1 MCPRCSSLRT
11 RTIEDVQRPEWLT
24 GLDAS
29 FLNLETAIQPLQ
41 MLIVTRLDTTTIPG
55 GYSYDGFRAE
65 LAERMRAVPE
75 FREKLSPRFGNPDH
89 PAWVED
95 PEFNIDQHV
104 HRIGVPE
111 PGGPAELDEVYG
123 YLAGLPLNRF
133 RPLWEMWVIEG
144 VDGAPSSERLSVV
157 IKIHHA
163 AADGVS
169 YSELFARLCSTEPD
183 PPPREF
189 VAAPGADRP
198 VQIAMGGLVRFATR
212 PLHLVRK
219 VVPET
224 VQAVRD
230 AYRRAE
236 VGRAMAA
243 PFSAPPTIFNSRFTA
258 NRNVAFTRLDLAE
271 VKKVKNHFG
280 VTVNDVVTALVSGS
294 VRQFLLDRRELPS
307 ASLTALVPASVHA
320 PDRLGRNQ
328 VSGMITTLQTQM
340 ADPVERLRAV
350 AESNTIAKEHSAA
363 IGATLLEDWMQ
374 LGGRAIL
381 GIAKRVYGRVTR
393 SRPMY
398 NVVVSNCPEPK
409 PADYFMGAKV
419 TAFYPVGPVML
430 GAGLNITVCTVGQK
444 LNVGLISCP
453 DVLPDLPEIA
463 DGLTTGLNQLL
474 EQCG

>member
-1 MCPRCSSLRT
+1 M
-11 RTIEDVQRPEWLT
+11 ERPEWLT

-41 MLIVTRLDTTTIPG
+41 MLIVLQLDTTTIPG
-55 GYSYDGFRAE
+55 GYTYDRFRAE
-65 LAERMRAVPE
+65 LAERIRAVPE
-75 FREKLSPRFGNPDH
+75 FREKLSPRFANPDH

-95 PEFNIDQHV
+95 PEFNIAEHV

-111 PGGPAELDEVYG
+111 PGGPAELDEIYG

-133 RPLWEMWVIEG
+133 RPLWEMWIIEG
-144 VDGAPSSERLSVV
+144 VDGASTTERLSVV

-163 AADGVS
+163 AADGVT

-183 PPPREF
+183 PPRREF
-189 VAAPGADRP
+189 VAATGTGQPMR
-198 VQIAMGGLVRFATR
+198 IAIGGMARFASR
-212 PLHLVRK
+212 PLHLARK

-224 VQAVRD
+224 VHAVRD
-230 AYRRAE
+230 AHRRAALC
-236 VGRAMAA
+236 RAMAA
-243 PFSAPPTIFNSRFTA
+243 PFSAPPTVFNSRFTA
-258 NRNVAFTRLDLAE
+258 NRNVAFTRLDLNE
-271 VKKVKNHFG
+271 VKKVKNQFG

-307 ASLTALVPASVHA
+307 SSLTALVPASVHA

-328 VSGMITTLQTQM
+328 VSGMIATLQTQI

-350 AESNTIAKEHSAA
+350 AQSNTIAKEHSAA
-363 IGATLLEDWMQ
+363 IGATLLDDWMQ
-374 LGGRAIL
+374 LGGRALLAVI
-381 GIAKRVYGRVTR
+381 KRVYGRVTR

-398 NVVVSNCPEPK
+398 NIVVSNVPGPQ

-430 GAGLNITVCTVGQK
+430 GAGLNITVCTVGGK

-463 DGLTTGLNQLL
+463 DGLTAGLNLL
-474 EQCG
+474 LAQCV

>member
-1 MCPRCSSLRT
+1 MCPNCPNPLR

-41 MLIVTRLDTTTIPG
+41 DVDRDATGHHDHSRRLLLRRFPW
-55 GYSYDGFRAE
+55 E

-144 VDGAPSSERLSVV
+144 VDGAPTTERLSVV

-183 PPPREF
+183 PPRREF
-189 VAAPGADRP
+189 VAAAGTGRP
-198 VQIAMGGLVRFATR
+198 MRIAIGGMTRFASR
-212 PLHLVRK
+212 PLHLARK

-230 AYRRAE
+230 AYRRAA
-236 VGRAMAA
+236 G
-243 PFSAPPTIFNSRFTA
+243 
-258 NRNVAFTRLDLAE
+258 VARWPL
-271 VKKVKNHFG
+271 
-280 VTVNDVVTALVSGS
+280 
-294 VRQFLLDRRELPS
+294 R
-307 ASLTALVPASVHA
+307 SVHRRRCSTA
-320 PDRLGRNQ
+320 ASP
-328 VSGMITTLQTQM
+328 
-340 ADPVERLRAV
+340 P
-350 AESNTIAKEHSAA
+350 IAMSRSPAL
-363 IGATLLEDWMQ
+363 ISP
-374 LGGRAIL
+374 
-381 GIAKRVYGRVTR
+381 R
-393 SRPMY
+393 SRR
-398 NVVVSNCPEPK
+398 
-409 PADYFMGAKV
+409 
-419 TAFYPVGPVML
+419 
-430 GAGLNITVCTVGQK
+430 
-444 LNVGLISCP
+444 
-453 DVLPDLPEIA
+453 
-463 DGLTTGLNQLL
+463 
-474 EQCG
+474 

>member
-1 MCPRCSSLRT
+1 MRPRCSLRQT
-11 RTIEDVQRPEWLT
+11 RTIEVVQRPDWLT

-41 MLIVTRLDTTTIPG
+41 MLIVLQLDTTTVPG
-55 GYSYDGFRAE
+55 GYSYDRFRDA
-65 LAERMRAVPE
+65 LSERIRAVPE
-75 FREKLSPRFGNPDH
+75 FREKLSNRFLNIDH

-104 HRIGVPE
+104 HRIAVPE
-111 PGGPAELDEVYG
+111 PGGPAELDEIYG

-144 VDGAPSSERLSVV
+144 VDGAPNSERLSVV
-157 IKIHHA
+157 IKIHHC
-163 AADGVS
+163 AADGVT
-169 YSELFARLCSTEPD
+169 YSGLFAQLCSTEPD
-183 PPPREF
+183 PPRRGF
-189 VAAPGADRP
+189 VAATGADRP
-198 VQIAMGGLVRFATR
+198 VRIAVGGLARFAAR
-212 PLHLVRK
+212 PVQLTVK
-219 VVPET
+219 VLPET
-224 VQAVRD
+224 VHAVRD
-230 AYRRAE
+230 AYRRAA
-236 VGRAMAA
+236 VGSAMAA
-243 PFSAPPTIFNSRFTA
+243 PFSAPPTMLNSRFTA

-271 VKKVKNHFG
+271 VKRVKNHFS

-307 ASLTALVPASVHA
+307 SSLTALVPASVHA

-328 VSGMITTLQTQM
+328 VSGMIATLQTQI

-350 AESNTIAKEHSAA
+350 AKSNTIAKEHSVA

-374 LGGRAIL
+374 LGGRVIL

-398 NVVVSNCPEPK
+398 NVVVSNVPGPE
-409 PADYFMGAKV
+409 PADYFLGAKV
-419 TAFYPVGPVML
+419 TAFYPLGPVML
-430 GAGLNITVCTVGQK
+430 GAGLNITVCTVGGK

-463 DGLTTGLNQLL
+463 EGLTAGLEHLL
-474 EQCG
+474 AQIS

>member
-1 MCPRCSSLRT
+1 M
-11 RTIEDVQRPEWLT
+11 ERPEWLT

-41 MLIVTRLDTTTIPG
+41 MLIVLQLDTTTIPG
-55 GYSYDGFRAE
+55 GYTYDRFRAE
-65 LAERMRAVPE
+65 LAERIRAVPE
-75 FREKLSPRFGNPDH
+75 FREKLSPRFANPDH

-95 PEFNIDQHV
+95 PEFNIAEHV

-111 PGGPAELDEVYG
+111 PGGPAELDEIYG

-133 RPLWEMWVIEG
+133 RPLWEMWIIEG
-144 VDGAPSSERLSVV
+144 VDGAPTTERLSVV

-163 AADGVS
+163 AADGVT

-183 PPPREF
+183 PPRREF
-189 VAAPGADRP
+189 VAATGTGQPMR
-198 VQIAMGGLVRFATR
+198 IAIGGMARFASR
-212 PLHLVRK
+212 PLHLARK

-224 VQAVRD
+224 MHAVRD
-230 AYRRAE
+230 AYRRAAL
-236 VGRAMAA
+236 GRAMAA
-243 PFSAPPTIFNSRFTA
+243 PFSAPPTVFNSRFTA
-258 NRNVAFTRLDLAE
+258 NRNVAFTRLDLNE
-271 VKKVKNHFG
+271 VKKVKNQFG

-307 ASLTALVPASVHA
+307 SSLTALVPASVHA

-328 VSGMITTLQTQM
+328 VSGMIATLQTQI

-374 LGGRAIL
+374 LGGRALLAVI
-381 GIAKRVYGRVTR
+381 KRVYGRVTR

-398 NVVVSNCPEPK
+398 NIVVSNVPGPQ

-430 GAGLNITVCTVGQK
+430 GAGLNITVCTVGGK

-463 DGLTTGLNQLL
+463 DGLTAGLNLL
-474 EQCG
+474 LAQCV

>member
-1 MCPRCSSLRT
+1 M
-11 RTIEDVQRPEWLT
+11 ERPEWLT

-41 MLIVTRLDTTTIPG
+41 MLIVLQLDTTTIPG
-55 GYSYDGFRAE
+55 GYTYDRFRAE
-65 LAERMRAVPE
+65 LAERIRAVPE
-75 FREKLSPRFGNPDH
+75 FREKLSPRFANPDH

-95 PEFNIDQHV
+95 PEFNIAEHV

-111 PGGPAELDEVYG
+111 PGGPAELDEIYG

-133 RPLWEMWVIEG
+133 RPLWEMWIIEG
-144 VDGAPSSERLSVV
+144 VDGASTTERLSVV

-163 AADGVS
+163 AADGVT

-183 PPPREF
+183 PPRREF
-189 VAAPGADRP
+189 VAATGTGQPMR
-198 VQIAMGGLVRFATR
+198 IAIGGMARFASR
-212 PLHLVRK
+212 PLHLARK

-224 VQAVRD
+224 VHTVRD
-230 AYRRAE
+230 AHRRAAL
-236 VGRAMAA
+236 GRAMAA
-243 PFSAPPTIFNSRFTA
+243 PFSAPPTMFNSRFTA
-258 NRNVAFTRLDLAE
+258 NRNVAFTRLDLNE
-271 VKKVKNHFG
+271 VKKVKNQFG

-307 ASLTALVPASVHA
+307 SSLTALVPASVHA

-328 VSGMITTLQTQM
+328 VSGMIATLQTQI

-350 AESNTIAKEHSAA
+350 AQSNTIAKEHSAA

-374 LGGRAIL
+374 LGGRALLAVI
-381 GIAKRVYGRVTR
+381 KRVYGRVTR

-398 NVVVSNCPEPK
+398 NIVVSNVPGPQ

-430 GAGLNITVCTVGQK
+430 GAGLNITVCTVGGK

-463 DGLTTGLNQLL
+463 DGLTAGLNLL
-474 EQCG
+474 LAQCV